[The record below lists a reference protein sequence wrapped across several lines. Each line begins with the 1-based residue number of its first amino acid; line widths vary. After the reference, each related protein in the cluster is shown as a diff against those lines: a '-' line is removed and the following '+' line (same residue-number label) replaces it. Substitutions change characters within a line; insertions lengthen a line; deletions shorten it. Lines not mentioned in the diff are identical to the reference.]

1 MNTGVKN
8 MNRKIFEEYYNV
20 NFSVDKSIASKLP
33 KWAVERMIDLDK
45 IGNYSYMMKPFEE
58 DENQEYV
65 QGYADS
71 LNELKWQLAQYKK
84 DHSRYGIDY

>member
-1 MNTGVKN
+1 
-8 MNRKIFEEYYNV
+8 
-20 NFSVDKSIASKLP
+20 
-33 KWAVERMIDLDK
+33 MIDLDK
-45 IGNYSYMMKPFEE
+45 NGNYSYMMKALES